1 MYFLTFTFVSIFAA
15 INGGN
20 FHLIITT
27 MRLAKKVFLL
37 ASTLT
42 LVASC
47 GTQSSKNDFSSV
59 RLSGAGASF
68 PAKIYTRWFK
78 DLANEGGPKVNY
90 QAVGSGSGRKAF
102 IDETVNFG
110 ASDDPMK
117 DKDIAKVTRGLVQIP
132 MVGGTI
138 AFGYN
143 YDCDLKLTQEQAVQ
157 VAMGMIKDW
166 KELGCPAGKLT
177 WVHRS
182 DGSGTTK
189 AFTNS
194 MEAFSKTWTLGTGK
208 SVKWPAGVGAKGN
221 SGVAGVIQNTPGA
234 IGYVNQSYI
243 KGDVKAAALQ
253 NLSGEFVT
261 PNNESGAIALNGIT
275 LDENLAGKNPN
286 PTAKGAYPIATL
298 TWILAYET
306 GNGENTEAIQE
317 VFNILLSDEYQ
328 NKASSLGFVPLNGD
342 ILEKSRDAV
351 GRIGR

>member
-1 MYFLTFTFVSIFAA
+1 MSIFKKALIISSAISLVFSPAA
-15 INGGN
+15 I
-20 FHLIITT
+20 
-27 MRLAKKVFLL
+27 
-37 ASTLT
+37 AS
-42 LVASC
+42 
-47 GTQSSKNDFSSV
+47 K

-68 PAKIYTRWFK
+68 PSKIYTRWFF
-78 DLANEGGPKVNY
+78 DLAKSGGPRVNY

-117 DKDIAKVTRGLVQIP
+117 DSDIEKVTRGLVQIP

-157 VAMGMIKDW
+157 VALGMIKNW
-166 KELGCPAGKLT
+166 KELGCKSGKLT
-177 WVHRS
+177 WAHRS

-194 MEAFSKTWTLGTGK
+194 MEAFSKTWNLGTGK

-243 KGDVKAAALQ
+243 KGNVKAAALQ

-261 PNNESGAIALNGIT
+261 PNTESGAIALNGIN

-298 TWILAYET
+298 TWILAYEK
-306 GNGENTEAIQE
+306 GNGRNTNAIQDT
-317 VFNILLSDEYQ
+317 FYKLLSDEYQ
-328 NKASSLGFVPLNGD
+328 DKASALGFVPLKGE
-342 ILEKSRDAV
+342 ILNKSRADV
-351 GRIGR
+351 KKIGR